1 MEHWYIP
8 VTITPGII
16 SALLGLVTLIVYSFR
31 VVKSSK
37 ANSTTNVNA
46 KK

>member
-8 VTITPGII
+8 ATIIPGII
-16 SALLGLVTLIVYSFR
+16 SALLGLIALIVYSFR
-31 VVKSSK
+31 VVKSGK
-37 ANSTTNVNA
+37 INLITNVNA